1 MSRPRRHEITCPVC
15 GATGEFILWESLNNV
30 LNPDEAQQLID
41 GSLFTYRCPHCGAKT
56 DVVYPCLYHDMKEH
70 AMVQLVDADSLDE
83 AIRMLD
89 KLQADNMLAKMTTEA
104 NYRHRLVTSQND
116 LREKAMLFRDGLDDR
131 AMEVLKLLVLKQ
143 LAETETDFEEFMSN
157 GILLYVGQTTAEEIE
172 FEWFIEQPDGSWS
185 APHGLTVPCEHY
197 IQAEQIVEML
207 GQRIA
212 PTYIIDR
219 DWASQILLE
228 KENDN

>member
-15 GATGEFILWESLNNV
+15 GTTGEFILWESLNNV

-70 AMVQLVDADSLDE
+70 AMVQLVDKGSLDE

-89 KLQADNMLAKMTTEA
+89 KLQADGMLARMTAEA

-143 LAETETDFEEFMSN
+143 LAETETDFEGFMSN
-157 GILLYVGQTTAEEIE
+157 GILLYVGQTAAEEIE
-172 FEWFIEQPDGSWS
+172 FEWFIEQPDGSLSKPLAFS
-185 APHGLTVPCEHY
+185 APREHY
-197 IQAEQIVEML
+197 MQAEQIVEML
-207 GQRIA
+207 GRRIA

>member
-1 MSRPRRHEITCPVC
+1 MSRPRRHEIACPVC
-15 GATGEFILWESLNNV
+15 GAAGVFIVWESLNNV

-131 AMEVLKLLVLKQ
+131 ATEVLKLLVLKQ
-143 LAETETDFEEFMSN
+143 LAETETDFEGFMSN
-157 GILLYVGQTTAEEIE
+157 GILLYVGQTAAEEIE
-172 FEWFIEQPDGSWS
+172 FEWFIEQPDGPLSKPLAFS
-185 APHGLTVPCEHY
+185 VPREHY
-197 IQAEQIVEML
+197 MQAEQIVEML
-207 GQRIA
+207 GRRIA

>member
-1 MSRPRRHEITCPVC
+1 MSRPRRHEIACPTC

-41 GSLFTYRCPHCGAKT
+41 GSLFRYRCPRCGAET
-56 DVVYPCLYHDMKEH
+56 DVVYPCLYHDLKEH
-70 AMVQLVDADSLDE
+70 AMVQLVDEGSLDE

-89 KLQADNMLAKMTTEA
+89 KMQADRMFAKMNEEA

-143 LAETETDFEEFMSN
+143 LTESETDFDELIGNSL
-157 GILLYVGQTTAEEIE
+157 LLYVGQTPAGEIE
-172 FEWFIEQPDGSWS
+172 FESFIKQSDGSWS
-185 APHGLTVPCEHY
+185 KPRGLSVPRKHY
-197 IQAEQIVEML
+197 TQAEQIVEML

-212 PTYIIDR
+212 PGYIIDR
-219 DWASQILLE
+219 DWASQVLLAD
-228 KENDN
+228 KE

>member
-1 MSRPRRHEITCPVC
+1 MSRPRRHEIACPVC
-15 GATGEFILWESLNNV
+15 GAAGDFIVRESLNNV

-41 GSLFTYRCPHCGAKT
+41 GSLFTYCCPHCGSKT

-70 AMVQLVDADSLDE
+70 AMVQLVGKGSLDD

-89 KLQADNMLAKMTTEA
+89 KLQADGMLARMTAEA

-143 LAETETDFEEFMSN
+143 LAETETDFEELMSN

-185 APHGLTVPCEHY
+185 KPLTFSVQREHY
-197 IQAEQIVEML
+197 TQAEQIVEML
-207 GQRIA
+207 GRCIG